1 MLADIG
7 FWGVIGFIIA
17 GLIIGALARL
27 ILPGKQDMSIWLT
40 LGLGIVAAVIGGF
53 LWNALFPNND
63 GIAWIGSLIVAV
75 VLVWGYE
82 RYVASRAK
90 A

>member
-1 MLADIG
+1 MLANIG

-17 GLIIGALARL
+17 GLIIGGLARL

-53 LWNALFPNND
+53 LWNAVFPNND

>member
-17 GLIIGALARL
+17 GLIIGGLARL

-53 LWNALFPNND
+53 LWNAVFPNNN

-90 A
+90 S